1 MAALRVAALGRLAFY
16 LTKIIFL
23 KTLTGVHKYVLSV
36 FIIDEIS
43 FLFVS
48 LAILRKFKWLQK
60 K

>member
-16 LTKIIFL
+16 LTNSFFL